1 MNKNNLKI
9 GLLVLCSILV
19 GVLGAWIFLV
29 ANSKIAG
36 DDKEERLL
44 SSKSI
49 RSGKVKKVTE
59 ISYDKQSGKRSVRIV
74 ESEEGRPNVM
84 DTAQAEDGEENLTEL
99 QRSVLQEIQ
108 AALDA
113 DDLKAL
119 RRALSKFT
127 ASASKGGLGGY
138 AMVPKSL
145 RSAAVQA
152 LGWFGKDALVDL
164 VDFMADADDEV
175 SSEAF
180 YQFEQAIQECTLG
193 DRERA
198 EMVKMMAK
206 ALTDPDHIDVLINTL
221 SDMRNSVKGDT
232 AMFIL
237 TEGSPQSQAVM
248 LEQMSFYFDDEV
260 QTVDG
265 IKKWLAENPD
275 DPDDEEFYGGDKD

>member
-19 GVLGAWIFLV
+19 GVFGAWIFL
-29 ANSKIAG
+29 AGNSKSAG
-36 DDKEERLL
+36 DEKAERLL

-74 ESEEGRPNVM
+74 ESEGGRPNVLE
-84 DTAQAEDGEENLTEL
+84 TAHAEDGEENLTEL

-119 RRALSKFT
+119 RKALKKFT
-127 ASASKGGLGGY
+127 ASTSKGGLGGY
-138 AMVPKSL
+138 AMVPKPI

-164 VDFMADADDEV
+164 VDFMADVDEEI
-175 SSEAF
+175 SSDAF
-180 YQFEQAIQECTLG
+180 DQFEQAIQDCMLG

-198 EMVKMMAK
+198 EMVKMMSK
-206 ALTDPDHIDVLINTL
+206 ALNDPDHIDVLISTL
-221 SDMRNSVKGDT
+221 TDMRNSVKGDT
-232 AMFIL
+232 AAFIL
-237 TEGSPQSQAVM
+237 TEGSPQSQAAM
-248 LEQMSFYFDDEV
+248 LDMMSFYFDDEV

>member
-19 GVLGAWIFLV
+19 GVFGAWFFLSSD
-29 ANSKIAG
+29 SKIVG
-36 DDKEERLL
+36 DEKAERLL

-74 ESEEGRPNVM
+74 ESEESRPNVM
-84 DTAQAEDGEENLTEL
+84 ETAHVEYGEENLTEL

-119 RRALSKFT
+119 RRALLKFT
-127 ASASKGGLGGY
+127 ASTSKGGLGGY
-138 AMVPKSL
+138 AKVPKSL

-152 LGWFGKDALVDL
+152 LGWFGKEALVDL
-164 VDFMADADDEV
+164 VDFMADVDEEV
-175 SSEAF
+175 SSDAF
-180 YQFEQAIQECTLG
+180 DQFEQAIQDCTLS

-198 EMVKMMAK
+198 ELVKTMSK
-206 ALTDPDHIDVLINTL
+206 ALTDPDHIDTLISTL
-221 SDMRNSVKGDT
+221 TDMRPSVKGET
-232 AMFIL
+232 AAFIL

-248 LEQMSFYFDDEV
+248 QDQMSFYFDDEV
-260 QTVDG
+260 QTADD
-265 IKKWLAENPD
+265 IKKWMAENHD
-275 DPDDEEFYGGDKD
+275 DPDDEEFYGGGKD